1 MKWSDAVCCA
11 GAGGFTAPGNCE
23 DPKLYCTGV
32 AQPACLHTRHI
43 HLSIQRRSLGPA
55 TLWTVSFRLCG
66 GRYYN
71 TKGLNCPPNA
81 KQFSTTLKSGSKIG
95 HTRIGLLIL
104 KIISFVFLRKSIFS
118 QLWIR
123 VEKQFPEDRKWFP
136 RPFFLDKMKLT
147 LVYKKGTR
155 FLFQATEVLFLKVRK
170 MP

>member
-66 GRYYN
+66 GQYHN
-71 TKGLNCPPNA
+71 SKGLNCPPKAKNNSLWIQA
-81 KQFSTTLKSGSKIG
+81 RKKVTQTNRTPEFKNHLICLFEKEHLFSAMNKGEKKQFTEGQKW
-95 HTRIGLLIL
+95 
-104 KIISFVFLRKSIFS
+104 FLRLFS
-118 QLWIR
+118 
-123 VEKQFPEDRKWFP
+123 
-136 RPFFLDKMKLT
+136 LDKMKFT
-147 LVYKKGTR
+147 LVYKKSRR